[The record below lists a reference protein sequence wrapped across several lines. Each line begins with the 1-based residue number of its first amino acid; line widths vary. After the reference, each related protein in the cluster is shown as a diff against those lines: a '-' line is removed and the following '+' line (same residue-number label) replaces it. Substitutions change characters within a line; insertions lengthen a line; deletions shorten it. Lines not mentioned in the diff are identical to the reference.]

1 MITDTIVAVSTPFGE
16 GAIAIIRLSGSDAVK
31 ITDTIFKGKY
41 KLTEVSTHTIH
52 YGKIIDPKENNFVDE
67 VMVTI
72 MKSPKTYTKEDVVE
86 INCHGGIVTVQKILQ
101 ILIEAGARLAEPGE
115 FTKRAFLNGR
125 IDLSQAEAVI
135 DLIRAKTD
143 KASSLALKQLEG
155 RLSIKIKELRND
167 LLALLANLEVT
178 IDYPEHDIPELT
190 YTTIKETTDK
200 LLHTIN
206 KLLQQAKEGKIFR
219 EGVATAII
227 GRPNVGKSS
236 LLNYLLNE
244 NRAIVTEIPGT
255 TRDII
260 EEYINIKG
268 IPLKLIDTAGIR
280 ETEDIVEK
288 IGVEKTK
295 KVLQEADLL
304 LYMLNN
310 NEELT
315 HDEIEFLN
323 LLHDKQV
330 IVIINKIDLPT
341 KIAKEFLVKLL
352 PDKQI
357 ISISLRDESGI
368 DDLLTAIENMFT
380 SGNILASDF
389 ALVTNSRHISL
400 LNNTVNSLKDIL
412 SGIDLKL
419 PVDILAIDLHYAYQ
433 YLGEII
439 GEEVKDDLID
449 QIFSQF
455 CVGK

>member
-16 GAIAIIRLSGSDAVK
+16 GAIALIRLSGSDAVK

-155 RLSIKIKELRND
+155 RLSIKIKELRNEI
-167 LLALLANLEVT
+167 LALLANLEVT

-190 YTTIKETTDK
+190 YTTIKETADM

-304 LYMLNN
+304 LYILNN

-352 PDKQI
+352 PNKQI

-380 SGNILASDF
+380 SGNISASDF

-400 LNNTVNSLKDIL
+400 LNKTVNSLQDML
-412 SGIDLKL
+412 NGIDLGL
-419 PVDILAIDLHYAYQ
+419 PVDILAIDLLNAYQ

>member
-310 NEELT
+310 EELT